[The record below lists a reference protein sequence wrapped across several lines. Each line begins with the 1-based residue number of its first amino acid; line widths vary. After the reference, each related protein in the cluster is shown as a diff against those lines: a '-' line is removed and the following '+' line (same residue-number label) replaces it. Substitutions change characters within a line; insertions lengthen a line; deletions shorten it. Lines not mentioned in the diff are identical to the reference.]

1 MNISKYLLLP
11 TFLTFIYFFS
21 TPANSMGLSNYIENK
36 DNPELKQFFL
46 THISGVGDGIF
57 WSNAFA
63 ESRYGK
69 AFFCSPAKMVLE
81 PQNYVTILNRLIE
94 SGYKVETDSV
104 GFALFIG
111 LVKTFPCE
119 SN

>member
-1 MNISKYLLLP
+1 
-11 TFLTFIYFFS
+11 
-21 TPANSMGLSNYIENK
+21 MGLSNYIEHK

-46 THISGVGDGIF
+46 NHIAGVGDGIF

-63 ESRYGK
+63 KSRYGK
-69 AFFCSPAKMVLE
+69 AFFCSPAEMVLE